1 MGAREGKEVK
11 NGFLE
16 SESLPAQK
24 FQGFEGGK
32 MMVIIIFVTLELS
45 TCEESDPRGMQNIVQ
60 RAPGCQ
66 SGNLS
71 LWHAF
76 LPTLFL
82 TLGESLPFEG
92 PDKEADFIKSE
103 MGKH

>member
-1 MGAREGKEVK
+1 MGAREEKGVK
-11 NGFLE
+11 KGFLE
-16 SESLPAQK
+16 SESLPAQM

-32 MMVIIIFVTLELS
+32 MMVIIISVTLELS
-45 TCEESDPRGMQNIVQ
+45 TWEESDPRGMQNTVQ

-71 LWHAF
+71 LRPAF

-82 TLGESLPFEG
+82 TLGESLPSEG